1 LQDLLPRAAQ
11 WEDCFFG
18 GPEFGNFDLE
28 RDNMRALV
36 VEDSKTIR
44 MILCEYLRKMD
55 IQVVEAAD
63 GHEALERLKEMS
75 PPNLVLVDWNMP
87 VMSGIDFIRAV
98 RELQIYD
105 PLPLI
110 MVTTN
115 SESEHVGTA
124 MEAGA
129 NEYIQKPCTL
139 EALREKLERLGLF
152 ET

>member
-1 LQDLLPRAAQ
+1 
-11 WEDCFFG
+11 
-18 GPEFGNFDLE
+18 
-28 RDNMRALV
+28 MRALV

>member
-1 LQDLLPRAAQ
+1 
-11 WEDCFFG
+11 
-18 GPEFGNFDLE
+18 
-28 RDNMRALV
+28 MHALV

-44 MILCEYLRKMD
+44 MILCEYLRKMN
-55 IQVVEAAD
+55 IEAVEAAD
-63 GHEALERLKEMS
+63 GRQALERLKEMS
-75 PPNLVLVDWNMP
+75 PPDLVLVDWNMP

-98 RELQIYD
+98 RELHVYD

-115 SESEHVGTA
+115 SENEHIGTA

-139 EALREKLERLGLF
+139 DALREKIELLGLLK
-152 ET
+152 T

>member
-1 LQDLLPRAAQ
+1 
-11 WEDCFFG
+11 
-18 GPEFGNFDLE
+18 
-28 RDNMRALV
+28 MRALV

-63 GHEALERLKEMS
+63 GREALERLKEMS
-75 PPNLVLVDWNMP
+75 PPDLVLVDWNMP
-87 VMSGIDFIRAV
+87 VMNGIDFIRAV
-98 RELQIYD
+98 RELQIFD

-129 NEYIQKPCTL
+129 NEYIQKPCTF
-139 EALREKLERLGLF
+139 EALREKLDRLGLF
-152 ET
+152 EP

>member
-1 LQDLLPRAAQ
+1 
-11 WEDCFFG
+11 
-18 GPEFGNFDLE
+18 
-28 RDNMRALV
+28 MRALV

-63 GHEALERLKEMS
+63 GREALKRLKEMS
-75 PPNLVLVDWNMP
+75 PPDLVLVDWNMP
-87 VMSGIDFIRAV
+87 VMNGIDFIRAV
-98 RELQIYD
+98 RELQVFD

-139 EALREKLERLGLF
+139 EALREKLDRLGLF
-152 ET
+152 DP

>member
-1 LQDLLPRAAQ
+1 
-11 WEDCFFG
+11 
-18 GPEFGNFDLE
+18 
-28 RDNMRALV
+28 MRALV

-75 PPNLVLVDWNMP
+75 PPDLVLVDWNMP

-139 EALREKLERLGLF
+139 EALREKLGRLGLF

>member
-1 LQDLLPRAAQ
+1 
-11 WEDCFFG
+11 
-18 GPEFGNFDLE
+18 
-28 RDNMRALV
+28 MHALV

-44 MILCEYLRKMD
+44 TILCEYLRKMN
-55 IQVVEAAD
+55 IEAVEAAD
-63 GHEALERLKEMS
+63 GRQALKRLKEMS
-75 PPNLVLVDWNMP
+75 PPDLVLVDWNMP

-98 RELQIYD
+98 RELHVYD

-115 SESEHVGTA
+115 SENEHIGTA

-139 EALREKLERLGLF
+139 DALREKIELLGLLK
-152 ET
+152 T

>member
-1 LQDLLPRAAQ
+1 
-11 WEDCFFG
+11 
-18 GPEFGNFDLE
+18 
-28 RDNMRALV
+28 MRALV

-75 PPNLVLVDWNMP
+75 PPDLVLVDWNMP

>member
-1 LQDLLPRAAQ
+1 
-11 WEDCFFG
+11 
-18 GPEFGNFDLE
+18 
-28 RDNMRALV
+28 MRALV

-44 MILCEYLRKMD
+44 MILCEYLRKMN
-55 IQVVEAAD
+55 IEVVEAAD
-63 GHEALERLKEMS
+63 GREALERLKAMS
-75 PPNLVLVDWNMP
+75 PPDLVLVDWNMP

-98 RELQIYD
+98 RELRVYD

-115 SESEHVGTA
+115 SETEHIGTA

-139 EALREKLERLGLF
+139 DALREKIELLGLLK
-152 ET
+152 T

>member
-1 LQDLLPRAAQ
+1 MSLSARRQSYLRVGRSATLAQKRDL
-11 WEDCFFG
+11 
-18 GPEFGNFDLE
+18 
-28 RDNMRALV
+28 MRALV

-44 MILCEYLRKMD
+44 MILCEYLRKMN
-55 IQVVEAAD
+55 IEVVEAAD
-63 GHEALERLKEMS
+63 GREALERLKEMS
-75 PPNLVLVDWNMP
+75 PPDLVLVDWNMP

-98 RELQIYD
+98 RELHVYD

-115 SESEHVGTA
+115 SESEYIGTA

-139 EALREKLERLGLF
+139 DALREKIELLGLLK
-152 ET
+152 T

>member
-1 LQDLLPRAAQ
+1 LQAGWATGK
-11 WEDCFFG
+11 FA
-18 GPEFGNFDLE
+18 LE
-28 RDNMRALV
+28 RDFMRALV

-63 GHEALERLKEMS
+63 GREALERLKEMAL
-75 PPNLVLVDWNMP
+75 PDLVLVDWNMP

-98 RELQIYD
+98 RELHIYD

-124 MEAGA
+124 MDAGA

-139 EALREKLERLGLF
+139 EALREKLDLLGLLK
-152 ET
+152 T

>member
-1 LQDLLPRAAQ
+1 
-11 WEDCFFG
+11 
-18 GPEFGNFDLE
+18 
-28 RDNMRALV
+28 MRALV

-44 MILCEYLRKMD
+44 MILCAYLRKMD

-63 GHEALERLKEMS
+63 GREALERLSEMQ
-75 PPNLVLVDWNMP
+75 PPDLVLVDWNMP
-87 VMSGIDFIRAV
+87 VMSGIDFIREV
-98 RELQIYD
+98 RKLRIYD

-115 SESEHVGTA
+115 SESEHLGTA

-139 EALREKLERLGLF
+139 DALREKIELLGLLK
-152 ET
+152 T